1 MSVQMVVSFGSDV
14 LPLTFFSIL
23 LVQSTCLFFLF
34 IYHKG
39 LQLGTILGM
48 PVAGVLCGSDLWG
61 GWPSV
66 FYIFGKFL
74 PSSGGDQNLYISHEK
89 MTYLKGIT
97 CSLGCP
103 DTSSDCHA
111 VKPNSM
117 VNSRPPAKRKIL
129 NYKNNNYSLETIKE
143 HVNIIADKK
152 EGKDSQTTCKKEI
165 KQKLIILQRVRFVKL
180 FRRICSARHICLLWS
195 CGFIIYIS

>member
-1 MSVQMVVSFGSDV
+1 
-14 LPLTFFSIL
+14 
-23 LVQSTCLFFLF
+23 
-34 IYHKG
+34 
-39 LQLGTILGM
+39 
-48 PVAGVLCGSDLWG
+48 
-61 GWPSV
+61 
-66 FYIFGKFL
+66 
-74 PSSGGDQNLYISHEK
+74 

-195 CGFIIYIS
+195 CDFIIYISSLNYDSQAFSKPVSSFWWVSAGLVSLSFEQITKSGRETSWIHLKGGSGCT